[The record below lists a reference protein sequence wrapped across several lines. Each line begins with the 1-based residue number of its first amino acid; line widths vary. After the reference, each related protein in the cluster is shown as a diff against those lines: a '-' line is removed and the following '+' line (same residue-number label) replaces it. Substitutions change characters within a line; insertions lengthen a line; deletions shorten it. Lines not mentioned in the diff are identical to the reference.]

1 MTIQQLDHL
10 NLTVSDLEQTIDWY
24 SRIFGF
30 RVVERGLRGNT
41 PWAIIRAGEAMLC
54 IYEDTEREPPS
65 RFRVGDTDRH
75 AIYHWGLRITD
86 EDAWLKTVEENDL
99 TLEFGGRSDY
109 PHSTSWYVADP
120 TGYSIEVVLWNED
133 RIAFDDDLQN
143 ETPLTALAS

>member
-10 NLTVSDLEQTIDWY
+10 NLTVTDLDETIDWY
-24 SRIFGF
+24 SRVFGF
-30 RVVERGLRGNT
+30 RVVERGLREGVR
-41 PWAIIRAGEAMLC
+41 WAILRAGEAMLC
-54 IYEDTEREPPS
+54 VYEDAEREAPS
-65 RFRVGDTDRH
+65 HMRKGDSERH

-99 TLEFGGRSDY
+99 ALEFGGRSDY

-133 RIAFDDDLQN
+133 RIAFDEDPENGL
-143 ETPLTALAS
+143 PITALAS